1 MASPWGPAWDLEYR
15 GHKLEVKARA
25 ARQAWTDRQQ
35 APSIPDFEF
44 KRRVADLYVFAWH
57 SFYDPAIC
65 DQRNAGQWEFYVV
78 PTGDLPAAPRA
89 GLGLKALMGLTCS
102 VPAQNLRVEV
112 DRFLD
117 AMSRQ
122 AVP

>member
-1 MASPWGPAWDLEYR
+1 
-15 GHKLEVKARA
+15 
-25 ARQAWTDRQQ
+25 
-35 APSIPDFEF
+35 
-44 KRRVADLYVFAWH
+44 VADLYVFAWH
-57 SFYDPAIC
+57 SFDDPAIC
-65 DQRNAGQWEFYVV
+65 DQRNASPWEFYVV
-78 PTGDLPAAPRA
+78 PTGDLPAAPQT
-89 GLGLKALMGLTCS
+89 GLGLKALMGLTYS